1 MPRYR
6 TTTFR
11 RIERLIMSKHDLW
24 CTNYKIVLS
33 PTTIDYYGPWYT
45 DLWSATKCFISCCSA
60 SSPDW
65 TSCRECLRAPGRYHF
80 LLQQTPSARGI
91 SERFPAARAEVTGLE
106 RLHHEVAWLTSCR
119 EGLGTPTSCVSTSGS
134 VGPNR
139 SAIEGSKS
147 CGQCFWEKYGVC
159 WGG

>member
-6 TTTFR
+6 TTMFR

-65 TSCRECLRAPGRYHF
+65 TSCRECLGAPGRYHF

-91 SERFPAARAEVTGLE
+91 SERFPAARSSWGHRTWASAPWGRMTHLLP
-106 RLHHEVAWLTSCR
+106 RR
-119 EGLGTPTSCVSTSGS
+119 SGS
-134 VGPNR
+134 ADLLREHVRERGAEPIR
-139 SAIEGSKS
+139 YRRK
-147 CGQCFWEKYGVC
+147 
-159 WGG
+159 